1 MSRSITAAD
10 LFCGAGGSS
19 TGLAQACAAAGI
31 SVDLLAIN
39 HWSVAIDTHSKNHP
53 EARHL
58 CESLDSVDPRKV
70 IPGGRLSLLIASP
83 ECTHHSNA
91 RGGKP
96 MSDQSRS
103 SAWHILRW
111 AEALYIE
118 NILIENVREFMNW
131 GPLGAD
137 DRPLKSKRG
146 ETFRA
151 FLEGLRSLNY
161 DVDYRVLNAAD
172 YGDPTTRERLF
183 VMARKRPRKVRWPE
197 PTHRPA
203 GEEPNLFGAKQPWR
217 TAREVIDWGLPG
229 TSIFGRKRPL
239 SPTTIARIAAG
250 LRKFGGPAAEP
261 FLVMLYGTG
270 KARSVDDPCPT
281 VTAGGGHIGLCEPFI
296 AELRGGKTASSID
309 DPISTVTTKGAHH
322 ALVEP
327 FVVQMNHS
335 KDVPRSVDSP
345 MATVTATSADF
356 ALVEP
361 FLIGAGGPTGSG
373 KPRSVDDPMGTV
385 MTENHTALIEPFL
398 LTVAHGDEGPGSRSR
413 RSHSI
418 DNPLPTVTT
427 EPQLGVVEPYIIP
440 LNHGAGD
447 QRSYSMERPMPTVT
461 TIDAWAMIEPYLVK
475 YYGTGGEQTTNEP
488 LGTITAKDRF
498 GLVRTMGLDIRFRML
513 QPHELARAMSF
524 PDDYQFTG
532 NRELKVKQIGNAVPV
547 SLAKSLCSVLIG
559 DYRS

>member
-1 MSRSITAAD
+1 MVSARSITAAD

-19 TGLAQACAAAGI
+19 TGLAQACVAAGI
-31 SVDLLAIN
+31 GLDLVAVN
-39 HWSVAIDTHSKNHP
+39 HWDVAIETHTANHP
-53 EARHL
+53 GARHL
-58 CESLDSVDPRKV
+58 CESLDNVDPRKL
-70 IPGGRLSLLIASP
+70 IPAGRLNLLVASP

-96 MSDQSRS
+96 MSDQSRA

-137 DRPLKSKRG
+137 NRPLKSKRG
-146 ETFRA
+146 ETFRV

-183 VMARKRPRKVRWPE
+183 IMARKRPRRVRWPE
-197 PTHRPA
+197 ATHRPA
-203 GEEPNLFGAKQPWR
+203 ADQAALFGEKRPWR
-217 TAREVIDWGLPG
+217 TAREVIDWSLPG

-250 LRKFGGPAAEP
+250 LRRFGGPAAEP

-270 KARSVDDPCPT
+270 KARSVDSPVPT
-281 VTAGGGHIGLCEPFI
+281 GTAGGGHIGLCEPF
-296 AELRGGKTASSID
+296 
-309 DPISTVTTKGAHH
+309 
-322 ALVEP
+322 
-327 FVVQMNHS
+327 VVQMNHQ
-335 KDVPRSVDSP
+335 KDVPRSVNQP

-373 KPRSVDDPMGTV
+373 KPRSVDAPMGTV
-385 MTENHTALIEPFL
+385 MTENHTAVIQPFI
-398 LTVAHGDEGPGSRSR
+398 V
-413 RSHSI
+413 
-418 DNPLPTVTT
+418 
-427 EPQLGVVEPYIIP
+427 P

-447 QRSYSMERPMPTVT
+447 VRTHSMEQPMPTLT

-475 YYGTGGEQTTNEP
+475 YYGTGGEQSTTEP

-498 GLVRTMGLDIRFRML
+498 GLVQTMGLDIRFRML

-524 PDDYQFTG
+524 PDEYQFTG

-547 SLAKSLCSVLIG
+547 SLAKSLCSALIA
-559 DYRS
+559 DYRA